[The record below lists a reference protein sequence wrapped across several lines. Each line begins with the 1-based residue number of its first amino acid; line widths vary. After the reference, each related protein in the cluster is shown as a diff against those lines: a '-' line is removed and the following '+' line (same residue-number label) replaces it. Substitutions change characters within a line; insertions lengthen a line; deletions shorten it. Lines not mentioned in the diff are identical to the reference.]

1 MLSEPKMPRSMQFH
15 YSHHVTT
22 FNSLHNL
29 NHCFCGTPKCSANNN
44 VKYLH
49 LQFSYF
55 RNITQHKE
63 TIIGDAVT
71 FALTSPKNVNF
82 LSCRNA
88 YGKYLDKI

>member
-29 NHCFCGTPKCSANNN
+29 NHCFCGTPKCSANNI

-63 TIIGDAVT
+63 KINGDAVT
-71 FALTSPKNVNF
+71 FAIVSQECNF
-82 LSCRNA
+82 LA
-88 YGKYLDKI
+88 LQKGLWKYADKR

>member
-29 NHCFCGTPKCSANNN
+29 NHCFCGSPKCSANNI

-55 RNITQHKE
+55 RKITQCKE
-63 TIIGDAVT
+63 VIIGDTHVRHCCPKMY
-71 FALTSPKNVNF
+71 FLALQKPVERTPTQ
-82 LSCRNA
+82 
-88 YGKYLDKI
+88 IE